1 MSGIFS
7 IGTSALNAAY
17 TALRTAG
24 NNVAN
29 ASTPGYSR
37 QMVVLTAQTG
47 AMIGGNYLGQGVA
60 VSDVRRSYDAFLS
73 RAATSA
79 QSAASSSDA
88 RATQL
93 AQLDNL
99 FANPDT
105 GLGAAIDAFFQQVQ
119 SVSQQPADPAA
130 RQALL
135 SAGNQLVA
143 RFADTGDRLQEFRS
157 NTDTQIGLEVDAVNR
172 YASQIA
178 TLNNQIALARGSGHE
193 PNDLLD

>member
-37 QMVVLTAQTG
+37 QTIVLTAQTG
-47 AMIGGNYLGQGVA
+47 AMIGGNYVGQGVA

-79 QSAASSSDA
+79 QAAASASDA

-93 AQLDNL
+93 AQVDNL
-99 FANPDT
+99 FADAET
-105 GLGAAIDAFFQQVQ
+105 GLGSAIDAFFQKVQ
-119 SVSQQPADPAA
+119 GLTQAPADPAA

-143 RFADTGDRLQEFRS
+143 RFGDTGARLQEFRN
-157 NTDTQIGLEVDAVNR
+157 NTDSQIRLEVDAVTR
-172 YASQIA
+172 YAS
-178 TLNNQIALARGSGHE
+178 
-193 PNDLLD
+193 